1 MLDIIIALEVYNYI
15 FQKIKRKFNFFSKP
29 ANIHHTFFYK
39 KKKNLLTF
47 WIKINILPVNEYYV
61 A

>member
-29 ANIHHTFFYK
+29 ANIHHTIFLK
-39 KKKNLLTF
+39 KKK
-47 WIKINILPVNEYYV
+47 IS
-61 A
+61 

>member
-29 ANIHHTFFYK
+29 AKIYPAFFSK
-39 KKKNLLTF
+39 KKK
-47 WIKINILPVNEYYV
+47 IS
-61 A
+61 